1 MEVGERMSENFTIHD
16 RLATLSLFGL
26 GVFVDIRGL
35 YWFVSPENVTK
46 ESAFY
51 QALNEVMPIRSWGLL
66 LLIFGTCLIISS
78 LFFGKRSVNN
88 TSNYFMLVGGLG
100 SAIIHFLMS
109 SAAVYNALNWLT
121 PAQMLIMTAWLGFVG
136 FLGGLGIYGRR

>member
-1 MEVGERMSENFTIHD
+1 MEGKFELPQK
-16 RLATLSLFGL
+16 LATLSLFSL

-35 YWFVSPENVTK
+35 YWFTSPENVIK

-51 QALNEVMPIRSWGLL
+51 QALNDVMSIWIWGLL
-66 LLIFGTCLIISS
+66 LLIFGTCLILSS

-88 TSNYFMLVGGLG
+88 TSDYFMLIGGLG

-121 PAQMLIMTAWLGFVG
+121 PAQMIIMTAWLGFVG

>member
-1 MEVGERMSENFTIHD
+1 MNEHFTIHD
-16 RLATLSLFGL
+16 KLATLSLFGL

-35 YWFVSPENVTK
+35 YWFVSPENVIK

-51 QALNEVMPIRSWGLL
+51 QALNDVMPIWIWGLL
-66 LLIFGTCLIISS
+66 LLVFGTCLILSS
-78 LFFGKRSVNN
+78 LLFGKRSINN
-88 TSNYFMLVGGLG
+88 CSNHFMLIGGLG

-121 PAQMLIMTAWLGFVG
+121 PAQFIVITAWLGFVG
-136 FLGGLGIYGRR
+136 FLGGLGIYERR

>member
-1 MEVGERMSENFTIHD
+1 MSGNFTIHD

-51 QALNEVMPIRSWGLL
+51 QALNDVMPIWIWGLL
-66 LLIFGTCLIISS
+66 LLAFGTCLILSS

-88 TSNYFMLVGGLG
+88 ISDHFMLIGGLG

>member
-1 MEVGERMSENFTIHD
+1 MSGNFTIHD

-51 QALNEVMPIRSWGLL
+51 QALNDVMPIWIWGLL
-66 LLIFGTCLIISS
+66 LLIFGT
-78 LFFGKRSVNN
+78 
-88 TSNYFMLVGGLG
+88 
-100 SAIIHFLMS
+100 
-109 SAAVYNALNWLT
+109 
-121 PAQMLIMTAWLGFVG
+121 
-136 FLGGLGIYGRR
+136 

>member
-1 MEVGERMSENFTIHD
+1 MSGNFTIHD

-26 GVFVDIRGL
+26 GVFVDVRGL

-51 QALNEVMPIRSWGLL
+51 QALNDVMPIWIWGLL
-66 LLIFGTCLIISS
+66 LLAFGTCLILSS

-88 TSNYFMLVGGLG
+88 ISDHFMLIGGLG

-136 FLGGLGIYGRR
+136 FLGGLGIYERR

>member
-1 MEVGERMSENFTIHD
+1 MNEHFTIRD
-16 RLATLSLFGL
+16 KLATLSLFGL
-26 GVFVDIRGL
+26 GVFVDVRGL
-35 YWFVSPENVTK
+35 YWFVSPERVIK
-46 ESAFY
+46 ESTFY
-51 QALNEVMPIRSWGLL
+51 QALNDVMPIWIWGLL
-66 LLIFGTCLIISS
+66 LLAFGTCLILSS

-88 TSNYFMLVGGLG
+88 TSDHFMLIGGLG

-136 FLGGLGIYGRR
+136 FLGGLGIYERR